1 MKVGPLFAVVSLLCL
16 SAGSGLAQGKQQA
29 QVPPVDPLQQANQKL
44 ELLAQSA
51 EMTRIGENGLIAGD
65 VIKINVFDI
74 PELSEQVRLDPD
86 GYISMPLIPQRIK
99 AAGLTPLQLESKI
112 ADLLKSNGLVSQPEV
127 TVFVVQRMSQPI
139 TVIGAVEHPMVYQA
153 ERPTTLLEVLSA
165 AGGLSDTAA
174 DYVTVSR
181 MGKDGTPDVQRVDL
195 RDLIDRGDPSANM
208 LLQANDVVTVPKAG
222 IVYVVGAVA
231 RPGGFV
237 IQNDTGQMTALKALA
252 LAGGTQST
260 AKTQDAVIIR
270 KDSGAGKNNE
280 IPVNLKK
287 IMSEKTQDVQLR
299 PNDILFIPDSAG
311 KKALAKVADTA
322 LSITTG
328 ITIVRAGSF

>member
-1 MKVGPLFAVVSLLCL
+1 MKVGPYVAVVSLLFL
-16 SAGSGLAQGKQQA
+16 SAGSGLAQEKQQA
-29 QVPPVDPLQQANQKL
+29 QVAPVETLQQANQKL
-44 ELLAQSA
+44 DLLAQSA
-51 EMTRIGENGLIAGD
+51 EMMQLGTSTLIPGD
-65 VIKINVFDI
+65 MIKVNVFDI
-74 PELSEQVRLDPD
+74 PELSEQVRLDSD
-86 GYISMPLIPQRIK
+86 GYISMPLVPQRIK
-99 AAGLTPLQLESKI
+99 AAGMTAPQLESKI
-112 ADLLKSNGLVSQPEV
+112 ADLLKSNGLVSQPQV
-127 TVFVVQRMSQPI
+127 TVFVVERIGQPI

-153 ERPTTLLEVLSA
+153 VRPTTLLEVLSA

-181 MGKDGTPDVQRVDL
+181 MGKDGTPEVKRVDL
-195 RDLIDRGDPSANM
+195 RDLIDRGDPTANV
-208 LLQANDVVTVPKAG
+208 LLQANDVVTVPRAG

-231 RPGGFV
+231 HPGGFV
-237 IQNDTGQMTALKALA
+237 IQNDTGQMTTLKALA

-270 KDSGAGKNNE
+270 KDSAAGKNDE
-280 IPVNLKK
+280 IPVDLKK
-287 IMSEKTQDVQLR
+287 VLSQKTQDVQLR
-299 PNDILFIPDSAG
+299 PNDILFIPDSAS